1 MTIGP
6 ERLAASAGIAVRKLS
21 VWLSG
26 KESTIATSPTISAS
40 TAAASATEPDG
51 SLHLRTNGDLSQRI
65 SGTWRAVL
73 TGGRASRIVAPF
85 KSTVQT
91 GNGSAQSVAHGLGV
105 VPSLVMIIG
114 YDLTGGAYVV
124 TEGTHT
130 STNVVVTVTNG
141 EKYVVIAYA

>member
-6 ERLAASAGIAVRKLS
+6 ERMAAAAGIAVRKLS

-26 KESTIATSPTISAS
+26 KESTIATSPTITAD
-40 TAAASATEPDG
+40 TAAASAGEPDG

-91 GNGSAQSVAHGLGV
+91 GTGSAQNVAHGLGV
-105 VPSLVMIIG
+105 VPSLVLIIG

>member
-6 ERLAASAGIAVRKLS
+6 ERMAAAAGIAVRKLS

-26 KESTIATSPTISAS
+26 KESTIATSPTITAD

-73 TGGRASRIVAPF
+73 IGGRASRIVAPF

-91 GNGSAQSVAHGLGV
+91 GTGSAQNVAHGLGV

>member
-6 ERLAASAGIAVRKLS
+6 ERMAAAAGIAVRKLS

-26 KESTIATSPTISAS
+26 KESTIATSPTITAD
-40 TAAASATEPDG
+40 TAAASAGEPDG

-91 GNGSAQSVAHGLGV
+91 GTGSAQNVAHGLGV
-105 VPSLVMIIG
+105 VPSLVLIIG

-124 TEGTHT
+124 TEGVHT

>member
-6 ERLAASAGIAVRKLS
+6 ERMAAAAGIAVRKLS

-26 KESTIATSPTISAS
+26 KESTIATSPTITAD

-91 GNGSAQSVAHGLGV
+91 GTGSAQNVAHGLGV
-105 VPSLVMIIG
+105 VPSLVLIIG

-141 EKYVVIAYA
+141 EKYVVIAYS

>member
-6 ERLAASAGIAVRKLS
+6 ERMAAAAGIAVRKLS

-26 KESTIATSPTISAS
+26 KESTIATSPTITAD

-73 TGGRASRIVAPF
+73 IGGRASRIVAPF

-91 GNGSAQSVAHGLGV
+91 GTGSAQNVAHGLGV

-141 EKYVVIAYA
+141 EKYVVIAYS

>member
-6 ERLAASAGIAVRKLS
+6 ERMAAAAGIAVRKLS

-26 KESTIATSPTISAS
+26 KESTIATSPTITAD

-91 GNGSAQSVAHGLGV
+91 GNGV

>member
-1 MTIGP
+1 
-6 ERLAASAGIAVRKLS
+6 
-21 VWLSG
+21 
-26 KESTIATSPTISAS
+26 
-40 TAAASATEPDG
+40 
-51 SLHLRTNGDLSQRI
+51 LHLRTNGDLSQRI

-105 VPSLVMIIG
+105 VPSLVLIVG

>member
-6 ERLAASAGIAVRKLS
+6 ERMAAAAGIAVRKLS

-26 KESTIATSPTISAS
+26 KESTIATSPTITAD

-91 GNGSAQSVAHGLGV
+91 GTGSAQNVAHGLGV